1 MATADPPLEDHPLVL
16 LSGATPQDLSS
27 HPSLASLLRHLT
39 TLLGSEGQSRR
50 LERDLRRAEA
60 AFQLRRAAWLRCESL
75 WRAIHEVMRDPR
87 RLEPTVLR
95 ALERTI
101 TSALPPPL
109 PPLQDPSSLL
119 ARLPPGPGAP
129 FGAPSLALVAAL
141 KEEKRRLKSA
151 KERERSLRKCW
162 GPSGEPACRRCGG
175 ALMGAGGARGCAG
188 GAGGAGRA
196 SQRIPL
202 RPRSGHT
209 AAHPSGGALGA
220 GGHLPR
226 PQAGGAPTHQGVAG
240 GVAVVIAAASV
251 GAAGV
256 AGGAAGVGSL
266 LRRRRRRVR
275 APARAPRPA
284 HMALQH
290 LRDAPHGH

>member
-1 MATADPPLEDHPLVL
+1 MTSNPSGAAMATADPPLEDHPLVL

-87 RLEPTVLR
+87 RLEPT
-95 ALERTI
+95 
-101 TSALPPPL
+101 
-109 PPLQDPSSLL
+109 DPSSLL